1 MQNIEFKLSEQGN
14 AIYVCS
20 DGEKVDRTHDVLAV
34 VRDYLMDKMADMN
47 QAVGVRWTVD
57 DIGSVILA
65 LHVKTPEE
73 YNIEQEIKKRY
84 GTLKESPAK
93 ESQKRGKWVDDGFG
107 SYIRVCSICGAKP
120 RHNGDGKPLYYE
132 PCPSCG
138 ARNDRGCL

>member
-34 VRDYLMDKMADMN
+34 VRDYLMDKMVDMN

-57 DIGSVILA
+57 DIGSVVLA
-65 LHVKTPEE
+65 LHVHTPDE
-73 YNIEQEIKKRY
+73 YKPNTSAEPEN
-84 GTLKESPAK
+84 KERA
-93 ESQKRGKWVDDGFG
+93 RGRWVDDGFG